1 MVQGRR
7 HIPGDI
13 ELRVLNRSRRRC
25 VLCFQLNG
33 DLTEKHGQIAHIDKD
48 PANYKEDN
56 LAWLCL
62 DDHSL
67 FDSRTSQHKNYTQAE
82 VKDARAALYL
92 AIGQGNHSAQ
102 SIALPQG
109 RNADRQTLA
118 AIIGVIDKPAL
129 ILLQHPNFAGDAYE
143 YTRLDCLVS
152 FLRNH
157 SQPQH
162 EFIDPEIEELR
173 SAFRNNV
180 IQFLA
185 IAQALTEPL
194 ADDLSRFSL
203 STTLRHVYPDQYIY
217 HATVLNN
224 AATKT
229 FESYQRLIRRARQ
242 RFEA

>member
-1 MVQGRR
+1 M
-7 HIPGDI
+7 
-13 ELRVLNRSRRRC
+13 
-25 VLCFQLNG
+25 
-33 DLTEKHGQIAHIDKD
+33 
-48 PANYKEDN
+48 
-56 LAWLCL
+56 
-62 DDHSL
+62 
-67 FDSRTSQHKNYTQAE
+67 
-82 VKDARAALYL
+82 KDARAALYL

-118 AIIGVIDKPAL
+118 AIIGVIDNKPAL

-143 YTRLDCLVS
+143 YTRLDCLAS

-180 IQFLA
+180 IQFFA

>member
-180 IQFLA
+180 LYSSW
-185 IAQALTEPL
+185 LLPK
-194 ADDLSRFSL
+194 R
-203 STTLRHVYPDQYIY
+203 
-217 HATVLNN
+217 
-224 AATKT
+224 
-229 FESYQRLIRRARQ
+229 
-242 RFEA
+242 